1 MSFSAKSKYKWLYVA
16 PGKEQKFG
24 DYERNSLADDNAFEM
39 AGKEK
44 LENYT
49 GPTYKIRIGKL
60 TFYAIKGLNSL
71 FVVPSDDIPEAKW
84 IGNIGGKK
92 NDIVHFFSESELQ
105 ARGLLTPYE
114 DYEEV
119 FAPSEY
125 MGATLRTTQFPPK
138 PPTGKKITVPK
149 TLAPTLTSAIA
160 INVAQMKE
168 PDLTDA
174 GVFGQPNVPD
184 IQQLI
189 RDVNKNDL
197 INRI

>member
-92 NDIVHFFSESELQ
+92 NDIVHFFQKVNYKRVVSLPLTRIMKKS
-105 ARGLLTPYE
+105 LLP
-114 DYEEV
+114 V
-119 FAPSEY
+119 N
-125 MGATLRTTQFPPK
+125 
-138 PPTGKKITVPK
+138 IW
-149 TLAPTLTSAIA
+149 
-160 INVAQMKE
+160 
-168 PDLTDA
+168 
-174 GVFGQPNVPD
+174 GQ
-184 IQQLI
+184 L
-189 RDVNKNDL
+189 
-197 INRI
+197 